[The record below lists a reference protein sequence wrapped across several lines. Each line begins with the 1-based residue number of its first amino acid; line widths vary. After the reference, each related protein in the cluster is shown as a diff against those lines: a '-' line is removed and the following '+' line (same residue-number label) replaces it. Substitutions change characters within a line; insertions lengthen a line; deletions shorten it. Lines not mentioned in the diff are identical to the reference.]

1 MEKQNLRIRLLTSWG
16 RWSIVHWKEALLIV
30 LGITLIM
37 IYGASRVQSQ
47 MTYYS
52 ILPSKEKNVQD
63 LKEIIKNFP
72 MASGI
77 IAVIDGRKIKNPAEA
92 EKQVKATI
100 DALEREL
107 NKASYKKY
115 IIRTSGKTDI
125 SLFKEHGL
133 MLTKSEDIK
142 RFAEMFKSLNFSA
155 LLHNINN
162 DFEKEY
168 SGNEEKLSLD
178 ENFAVSQFKGLDN
191 LVHLMEKAASGK
203 KVSNAEVNK
212 VLGGYLY
219 GDSYL
224 LSNDNRMGLLIIEPN
239 FTIDTIGKMTKG
251 VSFIEKGVKSVAA
264 AHGLKAGL
272 TGLTVVG
279 RDEMETSQ
287 QGLAVSSTI
296 ALLLIL
302 ALMIFAFR
310 MFSAPLISGTPLVV
324 GIIWTIGLTGFTIQ
338 RLNIVTAMYM
348 VALLGLGIDYAI
360 HLLTAFVQ
368 ERDGG
373 VPFKDA
379 VLNSLGKSGNG
390 IIIGA
395 LTTAAAFFMLSFSKT
410 EMISEL
416 GIVAGLGIISELVVM
431 IMMIPPL
438 LSWRN
443 SRVERKGKG
452 EHKLFARININS
464 HAASGLGNM
473 LVKKPYA
480 VMLVMILVITGFSFF
495 AGKISI
501 EQNIMNMEKKGL
513 ESIKLQDEMVKEFG
527 MAPDV
532 MSIISSNLDEI
543 KSLST
548 KLKKLS
554 SVKRVES
561 IVPYV
566 TIGDEVKVRTPEI
579 KEFKM
584 NIENTRSENS
594 GIDNRKLLYELNRL
608 EDNFLELSDLA
619 YLGNMDKIAG
629 ILSHATGRNSDGVK
643 VGTTAFDSLGGMLE
657 KGPVDE
663 RNLEHLQNMVR
674 DNLAAKLTEMT
685 SLQPVTLDMVP
696 AVMRDSFVSS
706 DGSKF
711 LLNIVPTKN
720 PWKGDF
726 RKIYESQIKSVT
738 DKATG
743 MVLAGDV
750 LTIMAREDG
759 VRSSLGAVLVIFII
773 ILIDFRNVK
782 LAFLTMIPLAASFLV
797 LFGIMGIFNIKFDFV
812 NIIAVPLLIGIGI
825 DDAVHINH
833 RYLLEGKGS
842 MARVIGKTGTAL
854 LLTSLTT
861 IIGFASFIPSP
872 MRAMKS
878 TGIVLS
884 LAMAIAFINSVLLHP
899 AVLIV
904 AAEKLKLNIN
914 PWRKGDKKHV

>member
-1 MEKQNLRIRLLTSWG
+1 M
-16 RWSIVHWKEALLIV
+16 LI
-30 LGITLIM
+30 
-37 IYGASRVQSQ
+37 
-47 MTYYS
+47 
-52 ILPSKEKNVQD
+52 
-63 LKEIIKNFP
+63 
-72 MASGI
+72 
-77 IAVIDGRKIKNPAEA
+77 
-92 EKQVKATI
+92 
-100 DALEREL
+100 
-107 NKASYKKY
+107 
-115 IIRTSGKTDI
+115 
-125 SLFKEHGL
+125 
-133 MLTKSEDIK
+133 KSEDIK
-142 RFAEMFKSLNFSA
+142 RFAEMFKSLKFSA

-168 SGNEEKLSLD
+168 SGNEEKLSSD

-191 LVHLMEKAASGK
+191 LVRLMEKAASGK

-212 VLGGYLY
+212 VLDGYLY

-251 VSFIEKGVKSVAA
+251 VSFIEKGVKSIAA
-264 AHGLKAGL
+264 AHGVEAGL

-324 GIIWTIGLTGFTIQ
+324 GIIWTLGLTGFTIQ

-379 VLNSLGKSGNG
+379 VLNALGKSGNG